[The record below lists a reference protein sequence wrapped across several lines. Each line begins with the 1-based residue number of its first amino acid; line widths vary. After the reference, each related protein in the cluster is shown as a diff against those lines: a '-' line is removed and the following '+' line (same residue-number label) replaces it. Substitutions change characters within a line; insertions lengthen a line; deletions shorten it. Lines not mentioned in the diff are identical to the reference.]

1 MINNRVVIDEPKIT
15 RSIQGS
21 QSSDQIRPDDWSR
34 FPEVIGIYQSLNLL
48 SSSLLSSRFLLY
60 RLPTSE
66 LIDRRQQLKITL
78 QKTLVVPEHI
88 VVIFQLDL
96 KSP

>member
-1 MINNRVVIDEPKIT
+1 
-15 RSIQGS
+15 
-21 QSSDQIRPDDWSR
+21 
-34 FPEVIGIYQSLNLL
+34 
-48 SSSLLSSRFLLY
+48 
-60 RLPTSE
+60 
-66 LIDRRQQLKITL
+66 LKITL

>member
-1 MINNRVVIDEPKIT
+1 
-15 RSIQGS
+15 
-21 QSSDQIRPDDWSR
+21 
-34 FPEVIGIYQSLNLL
+34 
-48 SSSLLSSRFLLY
+48 LLSSRFLLY